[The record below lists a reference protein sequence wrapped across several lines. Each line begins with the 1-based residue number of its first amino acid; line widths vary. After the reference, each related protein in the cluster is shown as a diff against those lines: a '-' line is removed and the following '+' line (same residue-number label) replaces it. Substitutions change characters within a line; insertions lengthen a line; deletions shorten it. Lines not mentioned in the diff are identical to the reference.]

1 MAKINNTSQD
11 KLTELVMSLFV
22 DPGFQYSFPEIAD
35 LCNVNTREEKID
47 MSLVLQT
54 LLKTKK
60 IQEFSNGKFG
70 LFILDSTIVS
80 VAENRN
86 QGKVDFV
93 NQRFAY
99 VRLEKGDIY
108 IPAENLH
115 GAQDEDLVEIKIYT
129 SKKSGKRDGEVVQI
143 LERSRKHYIGVI
155 KVQGDDILFLPGK
168 KRMYDEITISKNN
181 LNGAKNG
188 QKVKVEIISWG
199 TQTKSPVG
207 VVVVILGMPGENN
220 AEMHAILADFNIPL
234 SFSEEVEAEANAI
247 SGIISQA
254 EIDKRRDF
262 RAVTTFTIDPF
273 DAKDFDDALSIKQ
286 LPSGNW
292 EVGVHIADVTH
303 YVIPGTALDEA
314 AFDRATSVYLVDRV
328 SPMLPERLSNDLCS
342 LRPNED
348 KLTFSCVVEIDETGK
363 IHGLPWI
370 GRTIIHS
377 DRRYSYEEVQEI
389 LEGQD
394 GEFKSELHLL
404 NSMAHAMRNGRLQS
418 GAMSFEST
426 EVKFLLNEQGVP
438 LKVIPKIR
446 KDAHKLIEEFM
457 LLANRCVAEYAYN
470 FNAAKE
476 ANPMVYRVHESPNP
490 ERLQNFADF
499 AVRFGYKINVSPE
512 KMAKSL
518 NEMVSSLEGK
528 PEQELMQNL
537 AIRVMAKARY
547 TTKALGHFG
556 LAFSHYSH
564 FTSPIRRY
572 PDVLTHRLLWEYLH
586 NEARME
592 KDKLE
597 KLCMHCSDKEK
608 TAAEAERASIKY
620 KQVEFMAM
628 QDPDKIYEAVVSGV
642 TEWGMYVDIIENRC
656 EGLIRLSDMQEDM
669 FELIETEYCLL
680 GKRTGKKFTFGD
692 KVKIK
697 LKGTNMEKRTIDFF
711 LAESDTSNSYPKR
724 NVAPARSTGRRG
736 KSNDKDK
743 GKRRRH

>member
-1 MAKINNTSQD
+1 M
-11 KLTELVMSLFV
+11 
-22 DPGFQYSFPEIAD
+22 
-35 LCNVNTREEKID
+35 
-47 MSLVLQT
+47 
-54 LLKTKK
+54 
-60 IQEFSNGKFG
+60 
-70 LFILDSTIVS
+70 
-80 VAENRN
+80 
-86 QGKVDFV
+86 
-93 NQRFAY
+93 
-99 VRLEKGDIY
+99 
-108 IPAENLH
+108 
-115 GAQDEDLVEIKIYT
+115 VEIKNWGSLT
-129 SKKSGKRDGEVVQI
+129 
-143 LERSRKHYIGVI
+143 RK
-155 KVQGDDILFLPGK
+155 
-168 KRMYDEITISKNN
+168 
-181 LNGAKNG
+181 
-188 QKVKVEIISWG
+188 
-199 TQTKSPVG
+199 PVG
-207 VVVVILGMPGENN
+207 IVTEILGSPGENN
-220 AEMHAILADFNIPL
+220 AEMHAILADYNIPL
-234 SFSEEVEAEANAI
+234 RFSEEVEAEANAI
-247 SGIISQA
+247 PGTISQA
-254 EIDKRRDF
+254 EINKRRDF
-262 RAVTTFTIDPF
+262 RNITTFTIDPF

-292 EVGVHIADVTH
+292 EVGVHIADVAH
-303 YVIPGTALDEA
+303 YVIAGSALDEA

-342 LRPNED
+342 LRPKED
-348 KLTFSCVVEIDETGK
+348 KLTFSCVVEIDEKGK
-363 IHGLPWI
+363 IHGTPWI

-377 DRRYSYEEVQEI
+377 DRRFTYEEVQEI
-389 LEGQD
+389 LEGQE
-394 GEFKSELHLL
+394 GEFKSELFLL
-404 NSMAHAMRNGRLQS
+404 NAMALEMRNGRLRS

-426 EVKFLLNEQGVP
+426 EVKFLLNEQGIP

-457 LLANRCVAEYAYN
+457 LLANRCVAEYAYK
-470 FNAAKE
+470 FKE
-476 ANPMVYRVHESPNP
+476 GKETNPMVYRVHESPNP

-512 KMAKSL
+512 KMANSL

-620 KQVEFMAM
+620 KQVEYMAM

-680 GKRTGKKFTFGD
+680 GRRTGKKYTFGD
-692 KVKIK
+692 KVKVK
-697 LKGTNMEKRTIDFF
+697 LKATNMEKRTIDFY
-711 LAESDTSNSYPKR
+711 LAETDASGSYPKR
-724 NVAPARSTGRRG
+724 SVAPNRSSGGRG
-736 KSNDKDK
+736 KSQGKDRDK
-743 GKRRRH
+743 GKRRRR

>member
-1 MAKINNTSQD
+1 MARKNTPTED
-11 KLTELVMSLFV
+11 KLQQQVLTLFI

-35 LCNVNTREEKID
+35 LCNVNTRDEKID
-47 MSLVLQT
+47 LSLVLQN
-54 LLKTKK
+54 LLKARK

-70 LFILDSTIVS
+70 LPSQ
-80 VAENRN
+80 EKRN

-99 VRLEKGDIY
+99 VRLENEDIY
-108 IPAENLH
+108 VPLESMH
-115 GAQDEDLVEIKIYT
+115 GAQDQDLVEIEIYN
-129 SKKSGKRDGEVVQI
+129 SGKGRKKEGEITKI
-143 LERSRKHYIGVI
+143 LERSREHYVGVVRIKAGIGWFTADYR
-155 KVQGDDILFLPGK
+155 KMYDDIVVSEGH
-168 KRMYDEITISKNN
+168 

-188 QKVKVEIISWG
+188 QKVMVEVKNWG
-199 TQTKSPVG
+199 SHSRKPIGIVKE
-207 VVVVILGMPGENN
+207 ILGDPGENN
-220 AEMHAILADFNIPL
+220 AEMHAILADYNIPL
-234 SFSEEVEAEANAI
+234 RFSEEVEAEANAI
-247 SGIISQA
+247 SGTITQA
-254 EIDKRRDF
+254 EIDKRKDF
-262 RAVTTFTIDPF
+262 RNVTTFTIDPF
-273 DAKDFDDALSIKQ
+273 DAKDFDDALSIQK

-292 EVGVHIADVTH
+292 EVGIHIADVAH
-303 YVIPGTALDEA
+303 YVVPGSALDQS

-348 KLTFSCVVEIDETGK
+348 KLTFSCIVEIDEKGK
-363 IHGLPWI
+363 IHGQPWI

-377 DRRYSYEEVQEI
+377 DRRFTYEEVQTI
-389 LEGQD
+389 LEGDEGAFMQ
-394 GEFKSELHLL
+394 ELVLL
-404 NSMAHAMRNGRLQS
+404 NQMAHQMRNGRLQS

-426 EVKFLLNEQGVP
+426 EVKFLLNDRGVP
-438 LKVIPKIR
+438 LKVIPKTR

-457 LLANRCVAEYAYN
+457 LLANRCVAEYAYLYKTG
-470 FNAAKE
+470 KE
-476 ANPMVYRVHESPNP
+476 QNPMVYRVHESPNP
-490 ERLQNFADF
+490 ERLQTFADF
-499 AVRFGYKINVSPE
+499 AVRFGYKINVSQE
-512 KMAKSL
+512 KVASSL
-518 NEMVSSLEGK
+518 NAMVSSLEGR

-586 NEARME
+586 NEARMD

-620 KQVEFMAM
+620 KQVEYMAL

-656 EGLIRLSDMQEDM
+656 EGLIRLSDMQDDM

-680 GKRTGKKFTFGD
+680 GRRTGKKYTFGD
-692 KVKIK
+692 NVKIK
-697 LKGTNMEKRTIDFF
+697 LKATNMEKRTIDFY
-711 LAESDTSNSYPKR
+711 LAEGSTDSSSKKR
-724 NVAPARSTGRRG
+724 NIPQSRPSKSRGGR
-736 KSNDKDK
+736 DK
-743 GKRRRH
+743 GKRRR

>member
-1 MAKINNTSQD
+1 MARKNTPTED
-11 KLTELVMSLFV
+11 KLQQQVLTLFI

-35 LCNVNTREEKID
+35 LCNVNTRDEKID
-47 MSLVLQT
+47 LSLVLQN
-54 LLKTKK
+54 LLKARK

-70 LFILDSTIVS
+70 LPSQ
-80 VAENRN
+80 EKRN

-99 VRLEKGDIY
+99 VRLENEDIY
-108 IPAENLH
+108 VPLESMH
-115 GAQDEDLVEIKIYT
+115 GAQDQDLVEIEIYN
-129 SKKSGKRDGEVVQI
+129 SGKGRKKEGEITKI
-143 LERSRKHYIGVI
+143 LERSREHYVGVVRIKAGIGWFTADYR
-155 KVQGDDILFLPGK
+155 KMYDDIVVSEGH
-168 KRMYDEITISKNN
+168 

-188 QKVKVEIISWG
+188 QKVMVEVKNWG
-199 TQTKSPVG
+199 SHSRKPIGIVKE
-207 VVVVILGMPGENN
+207 ILGDPGENN
-220 AEMHAILADFNIPL
+220 AEMHAILADYNIPL
-234 SFSEEVEAEANAI
+234 RFSEEVEAEANAI
-247 SGIISQA
+247 SGTITQA
-254 EIDKRRDF
+254 EIDKRKDF
-262 RAVTTFTIDPF
+262 RNVTTFTIDPF
-273 DAKDFDDALSIKQ
+273 DAKDFDDALSIQK

-292 EVGVHIADVTH
+292 EVGIHIADVAH
-303 YVIPGTALDEA
+303 YVVPGSALDQS

-348 KLTFSCVVEIDETGK
+348 KLTFSCIVEIDEKGK
-363 IHGLPWI
+363 IHGQPWI

-377 DRRYSYEEVQEI
+377 DRRFTYEEVQTI
-389 LEGQD
+389 LEGDEGAFMQ
-394 GEFKSELHLL
+394 ELVLL
-404 NSMAHAMRNGRLQS
+404 NQMAHQMRNGRLQS

-426 EVKFLLNEQGVP
+426 EVKFLLNDRGVP
-438 LKVIPKIR
+438 LKVIPKTR

-457 LLANRCVAEYAYN
+457 LLANRCVAEYAYLYKTG
-470 FNAAKE
+470 KE
-476 ANPMVYRVHESPNP
+476 QNPMVYRVHESPNP
-490 ERLQNFADF
+490 ERLQTFADF
-499 AVRFGYKINVSPE
+499 AVRFGYKINVSQE
-512 KMAKSL
+512 KVANSL
-518 NEMVSSLEGK
+518 NAMVSSLEGR

-586 NEARME
+586 NEARMD

-620 KQVEFMAM
+620 KQVEYMAL

-680 GKRTGKKFTFGD
+680 GRRTGKKYTFGD

-697 LKGTNMEKRTIDFF
+697 LKATNMEKRTIDFY
-711 LAESDTSNSYPKR
+711 LAEDSTDSSSKKR
-724 NVAPARSTGRRG
+724 NIPQSRSSKSRGGR
-736 KSNDKDK
+736 DK
-743 GKRRRH
+743 GKRRR